1 MGNLLNRSLG
11 KLIVRVE
18 AKILIIFT
26 DMLGK
31 SITTAVVTLS
41 DNVKIV
47 SLPPWIL
54 FRLESVFGMDWNFVE
69 STPNSLLLYMYFIYN
84 KSLSNSKKEKEY
96 RD

>member
-41 DNVKIV
+41 DTVKIV
-47 SLPPWIL
+47 SL
-54 FRLESVFGMDWNFVE
+54 RL
-69 STPNSLLLYMYFIYN
+69 
-84 KSLSNSKKEKEY
+84 
-96 RD
+96 

>member
-1 MGNLLNRSLG
+1 MGLYQRDEIGKWENLLNRSLG

-47 SLPPWIL
+47 SLPP
-54 FRLESVFGMDWNFVE
+54 
-69 STPNSLLLYMYFIYN
+69 
-84 KSLSNSKKEKEY
+84 
-96 RD
+96 

>member
-1 MGNLLNRSLG
+1 MRKSLESKFG

-26 DMLGK
+26 DMLDK

-54 FRLESVFGMDWNFVE
+54 SRLESVFGMDWIIVE
-69 STPNSLLLYMYFIYN
+69 STP
-84 KSLSNSKKEKEY
+84 KLSTSY
-96 RD
+96 I

>member
-54 FRLESVFGMDWNFVE
+54 FRLESVFGMDWIIVE
-69 STPNSLLLYMYFIYN
+69 STPKLSTLYI
-84 KSLSNSKKEKEY
+84 
-96 RD
+96 